1 MWCENKPTLLGV
13 LMSLYTA
20 GWGQLSSPIA
30 LSVDARVR
38 GRAAGLHAELIRTV
52 RGAWS
57 HAARGAPAV
66 GVGLAH
72 RPPVDVSAGNWGRKK
87 KKVHKSNFSN
97 RNVLQAI
104 TFRPFWDV
112 KSLLMYSRAAPQARP
127 LNCVKAGG
135 HKLTTE
141 ERLPAIAGVHTQP
154 RFLRCWRGA
163 LQAGDES
170 GAGVQVPTDLVLTVN
185 DGRLRRSTA
194 HLSPSLSPLGKG
206 FRR

>member
-1 MWCENKPTLLGV
+1 MLNSSGQYEAPGATL
-13 LMSLYTA
+13 
-20 GWGQLSSPIA
+20 P
-30 LSVDARVR
+30 
-38 GRAAGLHAELIRTV
+38 AGLQQSGWDWLTD
-52 RGAWS
+52 
-57 HAARGAPAV
+57 
-66 GVGLAH
+66 
-72 RPPVDVSAGNWGRKK
+72 RPWTSRQGTEGGKKK

-127 LNCVKAGG
+127 LNCVKTGG

-194 HLSPSLSPLGKG
+194 HLSPSLSLSPLGKG